1 MSITGIHAAWTA
13 PARLM
18 SGNWVKA
25 HQNVLICGAT
35 GVGKTFLACA
45 LANQAGHSLLYVRLP
60 RLLPTLAIG
69 RSDGIYA
76 KTLAQLAKPASW
88 SSTTGRSHR

>member
-18 SGNWVKA
+18 SSNWVKA
-25 HQNVLICGAT
+25 HQNVLICGPT

-45 LANQAGHSLLYVRLP
+45 LASVQAGAFRALR
-60 RLLPTLAIG
+60 
-69 RSDGIYA
+69 
-76 KTLAQLAKPASW
+76 ASAA
-88 SSTTGRSHR
+88 TVTNTGHRTW